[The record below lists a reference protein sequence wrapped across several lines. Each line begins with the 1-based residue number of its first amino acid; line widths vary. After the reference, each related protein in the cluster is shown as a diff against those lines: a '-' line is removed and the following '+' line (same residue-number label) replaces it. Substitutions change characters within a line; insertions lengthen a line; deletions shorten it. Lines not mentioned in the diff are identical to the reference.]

1 MSPKK
6 LALLA
11 LPFILIASLPL
22 TEPPASPAP
31 NATAMRAFL
40 QSQYVPEAGLLRASV
55 TSYPDNETIWL
66 ANDNVLAAKALKLLN
81 SGLWRNVSRSLAA
94 YGVSYNGRVDPLLG
108 RPLDGFYCPEVRIL
122 GKVHSRKFNATF
134 TLKLETA
141 NRSCVMRDWRSY
153 ADLVVYGA
161 LSDLLRGNRSGALRL
176 YSQLLSMWDGSG
188 FRDKAFSGIYQSY
201 KCALFIYLYRALGEP
216 EEGRNV
222 YLSCS
227 RILRALQSK
236 DGGII
241 TGYEV
246 KDGKIIPVGDPNTET
261 TAMTVIGLYGKP

>member
-40 QSQYVPEAGLLRASV
+40 QSQYVPEAGLLRASI

-134 TLKLETA
+134 TLKLEAA

-176 YSQLLSMWDGSG
+176 YSQLLSMWDGNG

-201 KCALFIYLYRALGEP
+201 KCALFVYLYRALGEP

-222 YLSCS
+222 YLYCS

-246 KDGKIIPVGDPNTET
+246 KDGKIIPIGDPNTET